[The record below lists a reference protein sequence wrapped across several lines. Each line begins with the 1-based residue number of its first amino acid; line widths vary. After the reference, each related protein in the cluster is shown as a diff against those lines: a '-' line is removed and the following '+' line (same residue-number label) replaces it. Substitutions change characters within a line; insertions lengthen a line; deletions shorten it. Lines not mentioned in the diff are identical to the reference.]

1 MPRAASRAARTRS
14 RIEIDPEQLDL
25 REPHARQAD
34 LGDAGAAADVED
46 ALAGSRAQ
54 RLDEKLGE
62 RVGPPLL
69 AEVLEG

>member
-1 MPRAASRAARTRS
+1 MPRVASEGRADA
-14 RIEIDPEQLDL
+14 IEDEIHAEQLDL

-54 RLDEKLGE
+54 RLHEKLGE